1 MPRRILVAPVVFLLA
16 SCQPRRPPRTA
27 VVGPPQGSID
37 LPASG
42 TGRHYDTA
50 IRPGDEVRPPT
61 RVAANRAPAP
71 ARPPANALT
80 EREKQAIAQWD
91 REAAALNYD
100 APPLGLRPPPATGVK
115 LAMPSNSALPQ
126 PAPEHAGT
134 GEAERHRVGAAGRT
148 ARAGGRRR
156 AGEGERRGR
165 TATAAR
171 ADPGTGRA
179 SGGPAGGCARRA
191 ADRERANGTDGR
203 GRTAAVAAPPPAKP
217 RIAPPADR
225 PIARPAGEPA
235 ATVTFERRS
244 ADLSDGD
251 RLLLEHFARGANT
264 RRLRQVLLYGYAG
277 AGDPVEARKLALAR
291 VLAVHAALIDL
302 GLKADVEIGD
312 FSQANEGSP
321 DRVDV
326 MLRY

>member
-16 SCQPRRPPRTA
+16 SCQPQQPPRTA

-61 RVAANRAPAP
+61 RVTANRAPAP

-115 LAMPSNSALPQ
+115 LAMPSDSALPQ
-126 PAPEHAGT
+126 PAPEHAAPVKRSDT
-134 GEAERHRVGAAGRT
+134 VLAPPVERPEPVAAAEPVKASVAVAPPPPPAPIPEPAARP
-148 ARAGGRRR
+148 
-156 AGEGERRGR
+156 ESPP
-165 TATAAR
+165 TAA
-171 ADPGTGRA
+171 
-179 SGGPAGGCARRA
+179 PAAPPP
-191 ADRERANGTDGR
+191 ERALPEQ
-203 GRTAAVAAPPPAKP
+203 TAAVAPPVAAPPPAKP

-251 RLLLEHFARGANT
+251 RLLLEHFARGTNT
-264 RRLRQVLLYGYAG
+264 RRLRQILLYGYAG